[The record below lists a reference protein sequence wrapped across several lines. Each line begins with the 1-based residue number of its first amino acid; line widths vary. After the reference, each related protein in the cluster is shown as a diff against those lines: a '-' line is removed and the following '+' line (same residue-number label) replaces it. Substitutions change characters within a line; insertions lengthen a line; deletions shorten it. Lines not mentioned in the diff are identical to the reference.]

1 MSTINNLSGV
11 NSMLSPQIQSG
22 TVPPVGGGDSDSD
35 TAASSAARTGRASNF
50 LQAIGQS
57 LERLGVNTVS
67 LSAPVSVTAAQAN
80 ETNPNQSA
88 QGALQ
93 SFMKSLLGALHQADG
108 NDGMPITDKDNDS
121 DGGGVT
127 TKAGQKRGGVVAKI
141 QNLIQQISAG
151 SQGPG
156 RNAPSASLND
166 LNSSFQNLLAALNAS
181 SPSSP
186 QNAPT
191 LQALLQNIAQ
201 DLGSGQNISGAVI
214 DTKI

>member
-22 TVPPVGGGDSDSD
+22 TVSPVGGGDSDSD
-35 TAASSAARTGRASNF
+35 TAASSAARAGRASNF

-93 SFMKSLLGALHQADG
+93 SFVKSLLGALHQADG
-108 NDGMPITDKDNDS
+108 NDGIPITDKDNES
-121 DGGGVT
+121 DAGGSIPRT
-127 TKAGQKRGGVVAKI
+127 GQKRSGMVAKI

-151 SQGPG
+151 NQSPAQ
-156 RNAPSASLND
+156 SAASGSLSD
-166 LNSSFQNLLAALNAS
+166 LNSSFQNLLDALNAS
-181 SPSSP
+181 SASSP

-191 LQALLQNIAQ
+191 LQAVLQNIAQ

-214 DTKI
+214 DTRI